1 MSKSILIPR
10 TEEEI
15 IITSDLSQMKG
26 KYLAENLYRKWTEE
40 YIDEDTGESKE
51 IKRKE
56 IIEFRGVCID
66 DNMLSKIN
74 FFLQS
79 GDISEVK
86 ISNVQRIGSENK
98 RYTTIWVVTAE
109 IETKKKH
116 FYLGANSVQT
126 AHSIATDYIEQS
138 YKGSFSVVAIK
149 ELSYVN
155 IVPFIKE
162 NAPDNELKW
171 HQIRLKIDFN
181 EEGTTLESEFIVKA
195 TDAEEAKA
203 LSEVFFNEH
212 LNGGKHEFTSRLLS
226 AKNINIE
233 AVISHEFCKKYLKS
247 E

>member
-1 MSKSILIPR
+1 MNKNLTPR
-10 TEEEI
+10 VEEEI
-15 IITSDLSQMKG
+15 ITTSDLKEMKG
-26 KYLAENLYRKWTEE
+26 KYLAENLYRKWTEDF
-40 YIDEDTGESKE
+40 IDEDTGETVAME
-51 IKRKE
+51 RRE
-56 IIEFRGVCID
+56 IIAERGKYID
-66 DNMLSKIN
+66 NELLTEID

-86 ISNVQRIGSENK
+86 ISNVQRVGFENQ
-98 RYTTIWVVTAE
+98 RYTTIWAVTAE
-109 IETKKKH
+109 IKAKKKH
-116 FYLGANSVQT
+116 FYLGANSIEM
-126 AHSIATDYIEQS
+126 AHDIATDYIEQS

-155 IVPFIKE
+155 IVPFVKE

-171 HQIRLKIDFN
+171 HQIQLKIDFN
-181 EEGTTLESEFIVKA
+181 EEHPAFENEFIVKA

-212 LNGGKHEFTSRLLS
+212 LNGGKYEFTSRLLS

-233 AVISHEFCKKYLKS
+233 AVISHEFCMKYLKS

>member
-1 MSKSILIPR
+1 MNKNLTPR
-10 TEEEI
+10 VEEEI
-15 IITSDLSQMKG
+15 ITTSDLSQMKG
-26 KYLAENLYRKWTEE
+26 KYLAENLYRKWTEDF
-40 YIDEDTGESKE
+40 IDEDTGETIE
-51 IKRKE
+51 TQRKE
-56 IIEFRGVCID
+56 IIEFRGVYID
-66 DNMLSKIN
+66 NDVLSKIN

-86 ISNVQRIGSENK
+86 ISNVQRVGFENQ
-98 RYTTIWVVTAE
+98 RYATLWIATAE
-109 IETKKKH
+109 IEAKKKH
-116 FYLGANSVQT
+116 FYLYANSIET

-155 IVPFIKE
+155 IVPFVKE

-181 EEGTTLESEFIVKA
+181 EEYPTLENEFIVKA

-203 LSEVFFNEH
+203 LSEAFFNEH
-212 LNGGKHEFTSRLLS
+212 LNKGKCEFTSRLLS

-233 AVISHEFCKKYLKS
+233 AVISHEFCMKYLVS